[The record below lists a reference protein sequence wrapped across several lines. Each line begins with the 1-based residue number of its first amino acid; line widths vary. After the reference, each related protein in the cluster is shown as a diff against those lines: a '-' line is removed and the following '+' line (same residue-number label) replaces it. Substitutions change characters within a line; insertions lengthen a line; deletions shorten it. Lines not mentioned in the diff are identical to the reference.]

1 MSHPIGVIAGTG
13 LYHLPDLTDVRHEPW
28 STPFGEPSSAL
39 RRGKL
44 DGVDVVFIARHGD
57 PHRLAPHR
65 VNYRANLWALKQ
77 IGVQNLLSINAVGG
91 ISDIAAPGALVV
103 CDQIIDYTHSRVSSY
118 SDQYGEAVRHIDL
131 SEPYTPRLRQA
142 WLDAARACDEAAHD
156 GGVMAVTQ
164 GPRLETRA
172 EIARLHRDGCDVV
185 GMTAM
190 PEAALARELDIG
202 YGSLAVSANWAAGR
216 GPAAEITMEE
226 IEQTLKIGMA
236 RALRVLRAALHLS
249 QH

>member
-1 MSHPIGVIAGTG
+1 MSNPIGVIAGTG

-28 STPFGEPSSAL
+28 STPFGEPTSPL
-39 RRGKL
+39 KRGKL
-44 DGVDVVFIARHGD
+44 DGVEVVFVARHGD

-77 IGVQNLLSINAVGG
+77 VGVHSLLSINAVGG
-91 ISDIAAPGALVV
+91 ISNIAPPGALVV
-103 CDQIIDYTHSRVSSY
+103 CDQIIDYTHSRVSSF

-131 SEPYTPRLRQA
+131 SEPYTPGLRQI
-142 WLDAARACDEAAHD
+142 WLDAARRCHESAHD

-190 PEAALARELDIG
+190 PEAALARELDID
-202 YGSLAVSANWAAGR
+202 YASLAVSANWAAGR
-216 GPAAEITMEE
+216 GPEAEITMED
-226 IEQTLKIGMA
+226 IERTLKIGMA
-236 RALRVLRAALHLS
+236 RAVAILRQALVTL
-249 QH
+249 